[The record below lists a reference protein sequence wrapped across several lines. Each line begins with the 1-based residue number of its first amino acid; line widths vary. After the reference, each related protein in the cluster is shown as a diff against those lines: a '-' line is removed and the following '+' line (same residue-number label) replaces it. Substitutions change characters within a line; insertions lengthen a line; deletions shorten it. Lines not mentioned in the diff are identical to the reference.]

1 MTRSAFLQ
9 LASGPRCVAWPSR
22 CLRGR
27 SVSRSSSGCSPSSPA
42 SSSPQRVEGTAVTVA
57 TPAPTGSPTPTLTPA
72 SPTLPDRSRFATTFD
87 PTALAVHAGLACI
100 GGSNAS
106 YGAGRTYLIV
116 SGRCPVP
123 AQQQP
128 ALILKLEGEIST
140 AIRATAITRDGGFA
154 GGSGPNS
161 NGATVMSWDYRSD
174 GFEGS
179 VYLVAT
185 RAGSDVHWS
194 SSSPS
199 RSPPD
204 GATRTERATYQG
216 HVVVAGRRSLWIGR
230 TGLGRD
236 NEPDPTR
243 SMPHEADDRGRPGLR
258 AHGRAAASRTARA
271 RGQPVR

>member
-1 MTRSAFLQ
+1 MRQHSGGVDPGPDDEVRVPPARVRSQMRGLAIPMPPRTLGVALVVGLLAFLAGVQ
-9 LASGPRCVAWPSR
+9 LA
-22 CLRGR
+22 
-27 SVSRSSSGCSPSSPA
+27 PA
-42 SSSPQRVEGTAVTVA
+42 GGKGTAVTVA

-185 RAGSDVHWS
+185 RAGSDVQLVIIL
-194 SSSPS
+194 
-199 RSPPD
+199 
-204 GATRTERATYQG
+204 TEQIPA
-216 HVVVAGRRSLWIGR
+216 
-230 TGLGRD
+230 
-236 NEPDPTR
+236 
-243 SMPHEADDRGRPGLR
+243 
-258 AHGRAAASRTARA
+258 
-271 RGQPVR
+271 